1 MDADRPVLDIAT
13 AARTLGLT
21 PDAVRKRL
29 ARGSLQGY
37 KDERGFWHVTLD
49 TEPVASGHSTA
60 DQPDSDR
67 NGADKTVLVLEE
79 TVANLRSELHTKNV
93 QISELH
99 QLLAR
104 AALAP
109 KQNGGGSLGPPNGTG
124 RLDPAGHDSDVVLR
138 DQLQAALAPSQTK
151 RWWRFWL

>member
-1 MDADRPVLDIAT
+1 MDADRPVSDIAT

-29 ARGSLQGY
+29 ARGSLHGY

-49 TEPVASGHSTA
+49 TEPVTSGHDTA
-60 DQPDSDR
+60 AQPDSDR

-79 TVANLRSELHTKNV
+79 TVAMLRSELDTKNV

-99 QLLAR
+99 
-104 AALAP
+104 
-109 KQNGGGSLGPPNGTG
+109 
-124 RLDPAGHDSDVVLR
+124 RLMA
-138 DQLQAALAPSQTK
+138 QAALPPAQSKP
-151 RWWRFWL
+151 WWMFWR

>member
-1 MDADRPVLDIAT
+1 MDTDQPVLDIAT

-49 TEPVASGHSTA
+49 TEPVASGHSTT

-67 NGADKTVLVLEE
+67 NGTDKTVLVLEE
-79 TVANLRSELHTKNV
+79 TVVMLRSELDTKNV

-99 QLLAR
+99 
-104 AALAP
+104 
-109 KQNGGGSLGPPNGTG
+109 
-124 RLDPAGHDSDVVLR
+124 RLMA
-138 DQLQAALAPSQTK
+138 QAALPSASGN
-151 RWWRFWL
+151 RPWWRWLLGRA